1 MGLFLTRTVWRF
13 REQFV
18 WYRTM
23 CTALASQTQCLYIR
37 VCGMSALH
45 PLRTLAADVMFQYA
59 AFCTLPDDG
68 CLVRNH
74 SVRAYCPTPGAGRD
88 SIRLSECR
96 RTGLPRAGHR

>member
-18 WYRTM
+18 WYRTI

-45 PLRTLAADVMFQYA
+45 PWRTFRLKKGLLLALVRGDVLQQ
-59 AFCTLPDDG
+59 LPDHHRLTMSLRLLDRRQ
-68 CLVRNH
+68 VR
-74 SVRAYCPTPGAGRD
+74 
-88 SIRLSECR
+88 IK
-96 RTGLPRAGHR
+96 PR